1 MDIDNNNQNEQTTLL
16 NKLIYA
22 IDEHGMEADLF
33 LFIINKFFTF
43 KIITG
48 IGHLFDNG
56 TFDELKTISL
66 STEEKMDISQ
76 SIVVFSNPIDQS
88 LPLTNEDL
96 KQSISN

>member
-1 MDIDNNNQNEQTTLL
+1 MRLMNMVWKQ
-16 NKLIYA
+16 IY
-22 IDEHGMEADLF
+22 LF
-33 LFIINKFFTF
+33 LLLINF
-43 KIITG
+43 ITG

-66 STEEKMDISQ
+66 NTEEKMVEQDISQ

-96 KQSISN
+96 IQSISN

>member
-16 NKLIYA
+16 NTLIYA
-22 IDEHGMEADLF
+22 IDEHGMEGNLF
-33 LFIINKFFTF
+33 IFIINNFFTF
-43 KIITG
+43 EIITG

-66 STEEKMDISQ
+66 NTEEKMDISQ

-96 KQSISN
+96 IQSISN